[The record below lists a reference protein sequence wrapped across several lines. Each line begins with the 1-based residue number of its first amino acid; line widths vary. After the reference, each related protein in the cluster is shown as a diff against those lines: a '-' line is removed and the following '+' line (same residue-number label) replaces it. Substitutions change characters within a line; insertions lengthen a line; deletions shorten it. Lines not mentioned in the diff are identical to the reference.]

1 MVVNMLIDFEV
12 TLTDK
17 DFARLTKLAEVLR
30 MSVGGAAILCMKER
44 VEEYLDKFEYYERE
58 AELNDESQKETS
70 NSTECS
76 QKEDD
81 PEPPYPDWPL

>member
-17 DFARLTKLAEVLR
+17 DFTRLAKLAEVLR
-30 MSVGGAAILCMKER
+30 MSVGDAAILCMKER
-44 VEEYLDKFEYYERE
+44 VEEYLAKFEYYERE

-81 PEPPYPDWPL
+81 PESSYPDWPL